1 MVKRTT
7 GSGDKPTKLGKSG
20 KSAPEVT
27 MEINQKIEEKTMN
40 NLSGKI
46 TLIFVSIVA
55 LIVFAL
61 FSILRIIRDKSCGI
75 CAGQTGNCQRRYVS
89 A

>member
-1 MVKRTT
+1 
-7 GSGDKPTKLGKSG
+7 
-20 KSAPEVT
+20 
-27 MEINQKIEEKTMN
+27 MN